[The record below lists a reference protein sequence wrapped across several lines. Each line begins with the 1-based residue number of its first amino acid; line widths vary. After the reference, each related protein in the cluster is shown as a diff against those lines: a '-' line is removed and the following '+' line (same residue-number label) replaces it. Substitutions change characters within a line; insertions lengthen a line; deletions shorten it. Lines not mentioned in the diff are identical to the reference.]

1 MAEEAILKVSLKD
14 YKQQI
19 DELRASLLG
28 LDSASQE
35 YQETAEQVKSMQ
47 DKLNEVMNVG
57 KKSVEGV
64 EGSYNALRQQL
75 SELKKEWQT
84 LEIGSDKWNELG
96 AQIDNINDQ
105 LKDADASIG
114 IFNRNVGDYA
124 NSFEE
129 AGKSL
134 LDNLGQI
141 NPVLGQNMNAI
152 KRLVPMIKATT
163 KTATAGLKGI
173 KAAIAGTGIGALIIA
188 LGILL
193 NYVTKNWDA
202 IKDWVTGVSKA
213 KKAHDEL
220 TKSIEEGNNA
230 RKQMI
235 DLMQKTGS
243 NAFEVESVQLQGLQ
257 DNYKQLKEEYDEW
270 IAHHRKNSKYAKE
283 LLSGVTEA
291 ESAVTVQAEAMK
303 TNIEA
308 YARNAEIALQQ
319 EGWTDL
325 QKTIYQ
331 INREFDAA
339 IANTKELTEDAAEA
353 SAMVARL
360 EALRTQTIEKARRD
374 SRKSGGGGKSQAQTE
389 LEEIQKRSQ
398 EIADSYKTEAQL
410 LTEKYNKEKALYEKH
425 RKDTAAL
432 DKKYQED
439 LAEIAKKEK
448 DAKDAEF
455 ERLSGGTALTK
466 SLKDATRELEREKTK
481 LDSDTIEYANME
493 IKIEEKRVE
502 IAREYLENL
511 EKLSDEDKEHYKEII
526 EDAKD
531 ALSVEEQR
539 LKAQEKSLK
548 LKEQEKRAEA
558 YEKLLENIMKN
569 EGNMFDGMAVNMLN
583 NGMSAGQAFGDGLL
597 NGLKRSGFEGFKER
611 LSALEALQQ
620 QVKNDTTLSAEQT
633 AGMLNAIAEA
643 YANTLEAQFTAYI
656 AVFDGFAT
664 AIGDIFSSIAGF
676 YEHDIEQQVK
686 HGKMTEK
693 EAEKEYKR
701 VQNMQVAQA
710 VINTL
715 AGALAALTSP
725 LYQSMGAIGMAL
737 AVAQAAAVTA
747 AGALEIKKIKSQN
760 PYSNSGDVGNSN
772 FASAVPKLADYS
784 PDTFTNLTSKSDTD
798 YLSKSL
804 ENTNLYVSVTDINNV
819 QNKVKV
825 RDGNSTF

>member
-28 LDSASQE
+28 LDSASKE

-84 LEIGSDKWNELG
+84 LEIGSDRWKELG

-202 IKDWVTGVSKA
+202 IKDWVTGVGKA

-230 RKQMI
+230 HKQMI

-374 SRKSGGGGKSQAQTE
+374 SRKSGGGKSQAQVE

-410 LTEKYNKEKALYEKH
+410 LTEKYNKEKALYQKH

-448 DAKDAEF
+448 EAKDAEF

-481 LDSDTIEYANME
+481 LDSETVEYANKE
-493 IKIEEKRVE
+493 IQISERRVE
-502 IAREYLENL
+502 IAREYLASL
-511 EKLSDEDKEHYKEII
+511 EQLSAEDKEHYKEII

-531 ALSVEEQR
+531 ALAVEEER
-539 LKAQEKSLK
+539 LRTQEKNLK
-548 LKEQEKRAEA
+548 NTQLQKALEQAAIEAENKAARASMDTGGFM
-558 YEKLLENIMKN
+558 N
-569 EGNMFDGMAVNMLN
+569 GN
-583 NGMSAGQAFGDGLL
+583 S
-597 NGLKRSGFEGFKER
+597 FKEAWEAR
-611 LSALEALQQ
+611 IEAAKTQLDLINQMTFESAAEREQAELEAMARIKEAEREYLNERINNWQDLATNIGAIISSIGDWYEQ
-620 QVKNDTTLSAEQT
+620 DIENQVKN
-633 AGMLNAIAEA
+633 
-643 YANTLEAQFTAYI
+643 
-656 AVFDGFAT
+656 
-664 AIGDIFSSIAGF
+664 
-676 YEHDIEQQVK
+676 
-686 HGKMTEK
+686 GKMSEK
-693 EAEKEYKR
+693 EAEKQYKR
-701 VQNMQVAQA
+701 VQNIKVADAIIQT
-710 VINTL
+710 IS
-715 AGALAALTSP
+715 GALAAFMG
-725 LYQSMGAIGMAL
+725 YQALGQPWGGILGAA
-737 AVAQAAAVTA
+737 AAAAVTA
-747 AGALEIKKIKSQN
+747 AGAVEIKKIKSQN
-760 PYSNSGDVGNSN
+760 PYSSSASESTNY
-772 FASAVPKLADYS
+772 ASAVPKLADYS
-784 PDTFTNLTSKSDTD
+784 PDTFQNLTNKSDTD
-798 YLSKSL
+798 YLANSL
-804 ENTNLYVSVTDINNV
+804 ANTNLYVSVTDINNV